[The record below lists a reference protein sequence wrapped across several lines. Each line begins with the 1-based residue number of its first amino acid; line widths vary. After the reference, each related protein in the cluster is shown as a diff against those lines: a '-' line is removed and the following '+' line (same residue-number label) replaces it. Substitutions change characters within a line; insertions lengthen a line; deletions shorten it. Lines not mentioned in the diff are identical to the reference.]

1 MTYALLVPQSPY
13 KIAAAR
19 FQSTLRGRLTF
30 VGIKFHSETRLA
42 RATSGL
48 TAASTVSGRSSCFL
62 MMLTRLAVGL
72 EPLNA
77 LDAAHRSPRSAPLS
91 SARSL
96 VPPLDRPLADPL
108 SETKNCRNI

>member
-19 FQSTLRGRLTF
+19 GTSTLRGRLML
-30 VGIKFHSETRLA
+30 VGINFYSETRLA

-48 TAASTVSGRSSCFL
+48 TSASTVLYRSSCTL

-77 LDAAHRSPRSAPLS
+77 LDAAHRSPRSACFRVRNS
-91 SARSL
+91 
-96 VPPLDRPLADPL
+96 VPPLGWPLADPL
-108 SETKNCRNI
+108 SETKNKGND